1 MQLHIEYTMLYLSS
15 RIWKTL
21 KTQSKTGCMHKKLF
35 LTWQNVQRACCAV
48 VFVEFIS
55 YGKFTA
61 ATKRVFSSMQYFT
74 KKISGKKRERILQ
87 RYFHTANNLIWHW
100 MQNFPNVCKF
110 HWRLGINS
118 VGHEKQRLFDKDL
131 TYKRWKQKLLF
142 FGEFISFKNSVQRWR
157 FRLSTETWIHRLI
170 CLDNDHFSTMVSD
183 NSCQPT
189 LCLADDFSVN
199 FLTLWRNSSCK
210 HPPASH
216 SNIFW
221 NYTFNFH
228 VCFITVL

>member
-1 MQLHIEYTMLYLSS
+1 MTKCSTCVLRCRVRWIYFLRKIYCS
-15 RIWKTL
+15 
-21 KTQSKTGCMHKKLF
+21 HKKSIFFNAIFHQKRF
-35 LTWQNVQRACCAV
+35 L
-48 VFVEFIS
+48 E
-55 YGKFTA
+55 
-61 ATKRVFSSMQYFT
+61 
-74 KKISGKKRERILQ
+74 KKRERILQ
-87 RYFHTANNLIWHW
+87 RYFHTANNLSWHW

-170 CLDNDHFSTMVSD
+170 CLDTGNDHFSTMASD